1 MTNNNYPSRQRST
14 QRSQSRLLHI
24 LSLVFGLLI
33 IPAGVW
39 GQTVIAQESDFGSY
53 SGGYYT
59 LGSGTYKLS
68 ASSANISISYYLY
81 IGSNSTVTIDLN
93 GQTLSRNRASAVS
106 NGFVIKNE
114 GTLIIQDS
122 GTGGSITGGYN
133 SGDGGGIYNNGDL
146 TITGGSITGNRA
158 SGEGAGVYNNNAS
171 GVTFKVSGKVIIT
184 GNTLNSTS
192 TARNVY
198 LPTNKKINIT
208 GDLDASASI
217 GVTMN
222 AGTGVFTYGLSSSLP
237 SHYSGSYTN
246 FASDVSSTTDVKM
259 MAAGEEAS
267 LVSNWEH
274 IQDLIDH
281 APDYDANN
289 PSATALTIQLES
301 GKTYTAL
308 STNSYLNIPLGKN
321 ITIDLNGQTL
331 DRGLNSQAYAT
342 NGNVFTVASGS
353 SLTITG
359 SGYIQGG
366 KNNDSGGAF
375 INNGTLTINSGTIQ
389 SCYANGDGGGIYNA
403 GTVNIQGGEF
413 SSNRATLC
421 GGGICNTGTGVV
433 NISGGTINYNG
444 ASQYGGQIYNTG
456 TGVVNISGGT
466 IYTNS
471 DVCDG
476 FLIYNAN
483 GTLDI
488 SGGTFR
494 AKIYNS
500 TPSNISHY
508 GIYFKDGTFNLK
520 GNPNTEIYFY
530 YTVSVFEIKYY
541 YGIFLASGK
550 KINITGALESG
561 EGSIGIVMPT
571 PDIFTNGLSGRGNV
585 NVFRADE
592 NYRGVHSYPENYI
605 EISQSTTNEAQME
618 SYWHKLQTEITN
630 ASESAIITL
639 SQNYKA
645 HGSDGPLTIDEGKTI
660 EINLNNHDLNR
671 NLKTAKVDGCVI
683 KNNGTLTI
691 SGHGVIGGSYND
703 GDGGGI
709 YNNGSLS
716 LRASTESSIYIENNN
731 VTTDHNGAG
740 IYNTNNA
747 TLAISGSID
756 ISYENNIDYQ
766 SNKRSNIYLPFGKKI
781 TILEEG
787 LSTSSSL
794 RITHADDRIVFTEN
808 LNWPRNRSLP
818 FSSDLPSK
826 SIGRTSDGNAIIGPT
841 LTLTPN
847 VTGSGSLGITSGQ
860 KAIEG
865 AEVTFSVSSETG
877 NIPFSLSYTPNGGA
891 ETPITVWDDG
901 SYSFTMPNNPVTV
914 NVKFRPGGYCG
925 DTDHEHDMKYYLAE
939 DNVTLSF
946 ITKPDPDNPLQRL
959 SVAMNAGYTSEDE
972 VPWNI
977 EGRKITYSAVSLS
990 DHVTS
995 ISPYAFFGSSIS
1007 SITIPS
1013 SVATIGAMALGNC
1026 QNLSAIISSS
1036 SSFYAESNVLYTA
1049 GQTELVCYPAGL
1061 DATSYT
1067 LPNTV
1072 TTVRDGAF
1080 AYNTHLTTI
1089 NVEPGGTPSPSF
1101 SAPNGVLY
1109 NAGGTILYCYPAR
1122 KTGDIYDVAST
1133 VTEIK
1138 PYAFHNNNLLKVV
1151 NFCEASVPTSGK
1163 EMFESHN
1170 SQLRIMVKKD
1180 QGANYK
1186 AAANWI
1192 NYKDIIF
1199 EMDMANAVASL
1210 EYTTHKCTEASLYPD
1225 LNGSVTITVDGQTIT
1240 LRKDKDYTIAKNSDY
1255 YANNT
1260 AVGTATVTIKG
1271 AGGYAGT
1278 NKALTFTITRE
1289 LIISGATNYYTYYAN
1304 EDLSLPSSYM
1314 YAYTI
1319 TNINW
1324 NSGEVTLSDNLGY
1337 IPKDKPVLLYKWSN
1351 YHAGD
1356 FNQTY
1361 YLTAHAAESPTAHH
1375 GNFKA
1380 ETEAKTLDQLKTENG
1395 AEAIYVLRGNNFV
1408 RATSGTLPARHCYIF
1423 KPTGTGA
1430 APARLFINVEDGTT
1444 DIEELKTSRIE
1455 EFKLD
1460 GECYDLNG
1468 WDVKTPGK
1476 GVYIINGKKIMIK

>member
-1 MTNNNYPSRQRST
+1 MNT
-14 QRSQSRLLHI
+14 QKRLNMNIGYYTKTLCDE
-24 LSLVFGLLI
+24 LRKSLLI
-33 IPAGVW
+33 TLTLLFVCPGVW
-39 GQTVIAQESDFGSY
+39 GEDKNVSQASDFGTVSN
-53 SGGYYT
+53 SRYT
-59 LGSGTYKLS
+59 LTNGNTYTL
-68 ASSANISISYYLY
+68 SANISISNYLY
-81 IGSNSTVTIDLN
+81 IASGSTVTIDLN
-93 GQTLSRNRASAVS
+93 GQTLNRNLAAAVS
-106 NGFVIKNE
+106 NGFIIKNE

-122 GTGGSITGGYN
+122 GTGGSTTGGYN

-208 GDLDASASI
+208 GDLDSDARI
-217 GVTMN
+217 GVTMSD
-222 AGTGVFTYGLSSSLP
+222 GTGVFTQGLAT
-237 SHYSGSYTN
+237 YSGDYTN
-246 FASDVSSTTDVKM
+246 FSADVSTTTAVKM
-259 MAAGEEAS
+259 TDTSTEAQ
-267 LVSNWEH
+267 LISNWAH
-274 IQDLIDH
+274 IQDVIDH
-281 APDYDANN
+281 VSDGTP
-289 PSATALTIQLES
+289 TTIPLES

-308 STNSYLNIPLGKN
+308 STNSYLSIPSGKN
-321 ITIDLNGQTL
+321 ITIDLNGRTL
-331 DRGLNSQAYAT
+331 DRGLNSQAYAA
-342 NGNVFTVASGS
+342 NGNVITIASGS

-359 SGYIQGG
+359 SGSIEGG
-366 KNNDSGGAF
+366 KNSENGGAF
-375 INNGTLTINSGTIQ
+375 INYGTLTINSGTIQ
-389 SCYANGDGGGIYNA
+389 NCWTNSNGGGIYNE
-403 GTVNIQGGEF
+403 GTVNILGGEF

-421 GGGICNTGTGVV
+421 GGGIYNTGTGVV
-433 NISGGTINYNG
+433 NISGGTINTY
-444 ASQYGGQIYNTG
+444 
-456 TGVVNISGGT
+456 
-466 IYTNS
+466 S
-471 DVCDG
+471 DCCDG
-476 FLIYNAN
+476 FLIYNAS

-488 SGGTFR
+488 SGGTFS
-494 AKIYNS
+494 AEIYVPNLS
-500 TPSNISHY
+500 DLSNISHY
-508 GIYFKDGTFNLK
+508 GIYFEDGTFNLK
-520 GNPNTEIYFY
+520 GNPSTAISF
-530 YTVSVFEIKYY
+530 KYNSY
-541 YGIFLASGK
+541 EHYHGIFLASGK
-550 KINITGALESG
+550 KINITGALTSSER
-561 EGSIGIVMPT
+561 SIGIIMPT
-571 PDIFTNGLSGRGNV
+571 PDIFTNGLPGNGNV

-592 NYRGVHSYPENYI
+592 NYRFIPTLPDKYI
-605 EISQSTTNEAQME
+605 EISSNAGEAQME

-630 ASESAIITL
+630 AGESATITL
-639 SQNYKA
+639 SQDYKA
-645 HGSDGPLTIDEGKTI
+645 HSSDGPLTIDEGKTI
-660 EINLNNHDLNR
+660 EINLNGHTLNR
-671 NLKTAKVDGCVI
+671 NLKTAKDDGCVI

-691 SGHGVIGGSYND
+691 SGYGSIEQGYND
-703 GDGGGI
+703 DDGGGI

-716 LRASTESSIYIENNN
+716 LKATSDDLISIQYNYI
-731 VTTDHNGAG
+731 TTGHNGAG
-740 IYNTNNA
+740 IYNTTSA
-747 TLAISGSID
+747 TLAISGRLRIYDSNLINR
-756 ISYENNIDYQ
+756 NNSSP
-766 SNKRSNIYLPFGKKI
+766 SNVYLPSGKKI
-781 TILEEG
+781 TILDGG
-787 LSTSSSL
+787 LNINTRL
-794 RITHADDRIVFTEN
+794 GITHADDRIVFTVG
-808 LNWPRNRSLP
+808 LNWPRNQSIP
-818 FSSDLPSK
+818 FSSDLSSK

-877 NIPFSLSYTPNGGA
+877 NIPFSLSYTPSGES

-914 NVKFRPGGYCG
+914 NATFRPGGYCG
-925 DTDHEHDMKYYLAE
+925 NTDHEHDMKYYLAE
-939 DNVTLSF
+939 DDVTLSF
-946 ITKPDPDNPLQRL
+946 ITKPDLL

-977 EGRKITYSAVSLS
+977 EGQKITYSAVSMS

-1080 AYNTHLTTI
+1080 AYNTNLTTI
-1089 NVEPGGTPSPSF
+1089 NVAAGGSSF
-1101 SAPNGVLY
+1101 SATNGVLY
-1109 NAGGTILYCYPAR
+1109 NAGGTVLYCYPA
-1122 KTGDIYDVAST
+1122 KKEGDVYDVAST

-1199 EMDMANAVASL
+1199 EMDLANAVASL

-1304 EDLSLPSSYM
+1304 EDLSLPSSHM

-1423 KPTGTGA
+1423 KPSGGVS
-1430 APARLFINVEDGTT
+1430 APSQLIISFEGVNNTT
-1444 DIEELKTSRIE
+1444 DIGSVENESLEIGNEKI
-1455 EFKLD
+1455 
-1460 GECYDLNG
+1460 YDLSG
-1468 WDVKTPGK
+1468 RQVKTPDK
-1476 GVYIINGKKIMIK
+1476 GVYIMNGKKIIIK